1 MYILKNALKNI
12 HRNIGRN
19 ILILL
24 LSAFIICMSA
34 ISMMMHN
41 YASESAKYYASTIG
55 SKVNILASSKE
66 TIDQQTLL
74 SFSNSKLLS
83 KSEKIGTIPVL
94 VKQLKTLDGNDNK
107 SAIKWI
113 ATSKS
118 EIDESFERAEKI
130 IIEGRK
136 FSKENEV
143 IISKKFVQLN
153 QLSIKDEIIVSS
165 KDGTKDLTLIIS
177 GIYNNVSLQADNHTT
192 NQSYTNHWNEI
203 YTSWN
208 TMNQSSLFEDATCT
222 VNLYLK
228 DPSNITK
235 LREELLSKGMPKS
248 YLLSQDIETYNQKM
262 EPIQQLQE
270 ISSNM
275 MYGVIIIGAILL
287 VIVSIMAVRE
297 RKYEVGVLR
306 SMGMCRMSIAKGFL
320 YESFIITMIAL
331 VLSILVSSVL
341 AVPLINIMM
350 DNQGLNIN
358 FNQLLSNHNI
368 MTCSLISFVLALV
381 SSASGLFIIM
391 RYEPRRILSEKD

>member
-24 LSAFIICMSA
+24 LSVFIICMSA

-41 YASESAKYYASTIG
+41 YASESAKYYTSTIG
-55 SKVNILASSKE
+55 SKVNILATSIE
-66 TIDQQTLL
+66 TIDKKTLL
-74 SFSNSKLLS
+74 SFTKSKLLS
-83 KSEKIGTIPVL
+83 KSETIGTIPVL
-94 VKQLKTLDGNDNK
+94 VKQLKVIDEDPV

-118 EIDESFERAEKI
+118 EIDDAFDRMEKVM
-130 IIEGRK
+130 IEGRK
-136 FSKENEV
+136 YSKENEV
-143 IISKKFVQLN
+143 IISKKFAQLN
-153 QLSIKDEIIVSS
+153 QLSINDKIKISS
-165 KDGTKDLTLIIS
+165 KDGKKDLTLIIS
-177 GIYNNVSLQADNHTT
+177 GIYNDVSLQADNHTT
-192 NQSYTNHWNEI
+192 NESYANHWNEI

-208 TMNQSSLFEDATCT
+208 TMSQSSLFEDSTCT
-222 VNLYLK
+222 VELYLK
-228 DPSNITK
+228 NPSNITK
-235 LREELLSKGMPKS
+235 LREELLEKGMPKS

-275 MYGVIIIGAILL
+275 MYGVIIIGAMLL
-287 VIVSIMAVRE
+287 MIVSIMAVRE

-306 SMGMCRMSIAKGFL
+306 SMGMCRLDIAKGFL

-331 VLSILVSSVL
+331 VFSIFVSSVL

-350 DNQGLNIN
+350 NNQGLNIN
-358 FNQLLSNHNI
+358 FNQLLSSQNI

>member
-24 LSAFIICMSA
+24 LSVFIICMSA

-41 YASESAKYYASTIG
+41 YASESAKYYTSTIG
-55 SKVNILASSKE
+55 SKVNILATSIE
-66 TIDQQTLL
+66 TIDQKTLL
-74 SFSNSKLLS
+74 SFTKSNLLS
-83 KSEKIGTIPVL
+83 KSETIGTIPVL
-94 VKQLKTLDGNDNK
+94 VKQLKVIDGDHV

-118 EIDESFERAEKI
+118 EINDAFDRMEKVM
-130 IIEGRK
+130 IEGRK
-136 FSKENEV
+136 YSKENEV
-143 IISKKFVQLN
+143 IISKKFAQLN
-153 QLSIKDEIIVSS
+153 QLSINDKIKISS
-165 KDGTKDLTLIIS
+165 KDGKKDLTLIIS
-177 GIYNNVSLQADNHTT
+177 GIYNDVSLQADNHTT
-192 NQSYTNHWNEI
+192 NESYANHWNEI

-208 TMNQSSLFEDATCT
+208 TMSQSSLFEDATCT
-222 VNLYLK
+222 VELYLK

-235 LREELLSKGMPKS
+235 LREKLLEKGMPKS

-262 EPIQQLQE
+262 EPIQQIQE

-275 MYGVIIIGAILL
+275 MYGVIIIGAMLL
-287 VIVSIMAVRE
+287 MIVSIMAVRE

-306 SMGMCRMSIAKGFL
+306 SMGMCRLDIAKGFL
-320 YESFIITMIAL
+320 YESFIITLIAL
-331 VLSILVSSVL
+331 VLSIFVSSVL

-350 DNQGLNIN
+350 NNQGLNIN
-358 FNQLLSNHNI
+358 FNQSLTTQNI

>member
-24 LSAFIICMSA
+24 LSVFIVCMSA

-41 YASESAKYYASTIG
+41 YASESAKYYTSTIG
-55 SKVNILASSKE
+55 SKVNILATSIE
-66 TIDQQTLL
+66 TIDQKTLL
-74 SFSNSKLLS
+74 SFTKSKLLS
-83 KSEKIGTIPVL
+83 KSETIGTIPVL
-94 VKQLKTLDGNDNK
+94 VKQLKVIDEDHV

-118 EIDESFERAEKI
+118 EIDDAFDRMEKVM
-130 IIEGRK
+130 IEGRK
-136 FSKENEV
+136 YSKENEV
-143 IISKKFVQLN
+143 IISKKFAQLN
-153 QLSIKDEIIVSS
+153 QLSINDKIKISS
-165 KDGTKDLTLIIS
+165 KDGKKDLTLIIS
-177 GIYNNVSLQADNHTT
+177 GIYNDVSLQADNHTT
-192 NQSYTNHWNEI
+192 NESYTNHWNEI

-228 DPSNITK
+228 NPSNITK
-235 LREELLSKGMPKS
+235 LREELLEKGMPKS

-275 MYGVIIIGAILL
+275 MYGVIIIGAMLL
-287 VIVSIMAVRE
+287 MIVSIMAVRE

-306 SMGMCRMSIAKGFL
+306 SMGMCRLDIAKGFL

-350 DNQGLNIN
+350 NNQGLNIN
-358 FNQLLSNHNI
+358 FNQLLSSQNI
-368 MTCSLISFVLALV
+368 MACSLISFVLALV